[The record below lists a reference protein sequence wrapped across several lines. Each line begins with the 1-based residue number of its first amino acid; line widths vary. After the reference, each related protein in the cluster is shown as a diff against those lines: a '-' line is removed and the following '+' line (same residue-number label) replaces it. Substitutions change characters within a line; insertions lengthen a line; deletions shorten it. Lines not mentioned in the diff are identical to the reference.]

1 MGAKRSTVFS
11 RFCFWFFFASTN
23 FDPSYLCVKRRHV
36 LRHFARIFKYA
47 KSGGIFED
55 SSGLGRVFFLF
66 FVAQACRCESNVN
79 DFNSEKKDL
88 EPLREITASTIRLR
102 LIYL

>member
-1 MGAKRSTVFS
+1 MSCATLLESSSMRSL
-11 RFCFWFFFASTN
+11 A
-23 FDPSYLCVKRRHV
+23 
-36 LRHFARIFKYA
+36 A
-47 KSGGIFED
+47 ED

-88 EPLREITASTIRLR
+88 ELLREITASTIRLR

>member
-36 LRHFARIFKYA
+36 LSHFARIFKYA

-55 SSGLGRVFFLF
+55 SSGLGRDFFLF
-66 FVAQACRCESNVN
+66 FVAQACRCES
-79 DFNSEKKDL
+79 KCK
-88 EPLREITASTIRLR
+88 
-102 LIYL
+102 